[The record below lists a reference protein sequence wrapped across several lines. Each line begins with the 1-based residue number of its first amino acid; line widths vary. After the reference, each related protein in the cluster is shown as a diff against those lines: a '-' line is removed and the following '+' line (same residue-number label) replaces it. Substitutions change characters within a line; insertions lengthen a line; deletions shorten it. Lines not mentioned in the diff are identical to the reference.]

1 MFYLSTIKG
10 IDPYGILA
18 LEKLIYFLGG
28 LVASGDLH
36 AIYIYIYIVG
46 ERERERVHVLCTFD
60 VQCG

>member
-10 IDPYGILA
+10 IELYGILA

-36 AIYIYIYIVG
+36 AIYIEG
-46 ERERERVHVLCTFD
+46 EREREFMCCVHFMFNVDDNC
-60 VQCG
+60 